1 MSKLRIAIVS
11 NFYPPHFIGG
21 YELGCK
27 EVAERLKARGH
38 DVRVLTSTYKMTEPS
53 DDGEVYRWLKVLP
66 PWEPVSGLS
75 QVIKRE
81 ISSRRVM
88 QRFGALFD
96 PQVVYVWNPVGISLS
111 IVSFAQ
117 ESNIPVCYF
126 VSDHWLSK
134 WETDFGYEMWQLE
147 PARAHRWV
155 ALSTLRSTLDALGIM
170 PRPHPPDLSHV
181 HFASNFLK
189 QAALRAGKPVA
200 EAQVIHWGI
209 DADLFQPVETPAN
222 PLRLLY
228 VGQLMPHKGVHT
240 AIEALSLLVKDPNY
254 KLATLTIAGVG
265 VDPDYESRLR
275 QMVSELGV
283 ADKVSFAG
291 LVPRDQLAS
300 LYRQHA
306 ILILP
311 SIWDEPFSITVL
323 EAMASGLAVVG
334 TPTGGSAEILN
345 EGVNAL
351 IFPKED
357 ARKCAEQILRLWQ
370 SPQLL
375 ETIRQN
381 ARRTIE
387 EGFRTERMVDSI
399 EQSLVKLAVAPK
411 QIRRRN
417 DASDSALV

>member
-1 MSKLRIAIVS
+1 MNKLRIGIVS
-11 NFYPPHFIGG
+11 NYYPPHFIGG

-27 EVAERLKARGH
+27 EVAQRLKARGH
-38 DVRVLTSTYKMTEPS
+38 DVKVLTSTYKVGGRS

-66 PWEPVSGLS
+66 PWEPVSSLG

-88 QRFGALFD
+88 QRFCALFK
-96 PQVVYVWNPVGISLS
+96 PEVVYVWNPVGISLS
-111 IVSFAQ
+111 IVSLAQ

-126 VSDHWLSK
+126 VSDHWLSN
-134 WETDFGYEMWQLE
+134 WETDFGYEMWKLV
-147 PARAHRWV
+147 PARTHRRV
-155 ALSTLRSTLDALGIM
+155 ALDTVRSTLNSLGRT
-170 PRPHPPDLSHV
+170 PRPQPPDLRHV

-189 QAALRAGKPVA
+189 QEALQAGKPVA

-209 DADLFQPVETPAN
+209 DADLFQPAETTAT

-240 AIEALSLLVKDPNY
+240 AIEALGLLVKDANF
-254 KLATLTIAGVG
+254 KSATLTIAGVG

-275 QMVSELGV
+275 AIVSELGL
-283 ADKVSFAG
+283 ADNVSFAG

-323 EAMASGLAVVG
+323 EAMSSGLAVVG

-345 EGVNAL
+345 ESVNAL

-370 SPQLL
+370 NPQLL

-381 ARRTIE
+381 ARRTID

-399 EQSLVKLAVAPK
+399 EQSLMKIAGR
-411 QIRRRN
+411 Q
-417 DASDSALV
+417 

>member
-1 MSKLRIAIVS
+1 MSKLKIGIVS
-11 NFYPPHFIGG
+11 NYYPPHFVGG

-38 DVRVLTSTYKMTEPS
+38 DVKILTSTYKVGGPS
-53 DDGEVYRWLKVLP
+53 DDGEVYRLLPVLP
-66 PWEPVSGLS
+66 PWEPVSSLGH
-75 QVIKRE
+75 VIKRE
-81 ISSRRVM
+81 VWSRRM
-88 QRFGALFD
+88 MGRFCRILKPD
-96 PQVVYVWNPVGISLS
+96 VVYVWNPVGISLS
-111 IVSFAQ
+111 MVSFAQ
-117 ESNIPVCYF
+117 ELKIPVCYF

-134 WETDFGYEMWQLE
+134 WETDFGYEMWKLV
-147 PARAHRWV
+147 PVRAGRRV
-155 ALSTLRSTLDALGIM
+155 ALDTMRFMLKSLQRM
-170 PRPHPPDLSHV
+170 PRPEPPDLTHV

-189 QAALRAGKPVA
+189 QEALQAGKPVA
-200 EAQVIHWGI
+200 GAEVIHWGI
-209 DADLFQPVETPAN
+209 DADLFQPAEARAS

-240 AIEALSLLVKDPNY
+240 AIEALSLLVKEPNF
-254 KLATLTIAGVG
+254 KTATLTIAGVG
-265 VDPDYESRLR
+265 VDPEYESRLR

-283 ADKVSFAG
+283 TENVTFAG
-291 LVPRDQLAS
+291 LVPRDQLPS

-323 EAMASGLAVVG
+323 EAMSSGLAVVG

-370 SPQLL
+370 NPELL

-381 ARRTIE
+381 ARRTID

-399 EQSLVKLAVAPK
+399 EQSLMKITV
-411 QIRRRN
+411 RG
-417 DASDSALV
+417 